1 MADYLV
7 LNNALRDWA
16 LALACTIGGYLVANL
31 AKTMVSRYLSRKAVS
46 QNRSWK
52 EILATVLD
60 QLHPLYLLL
69 AALSVGAGFLKL
81 PKSSERIIAQLF
93 LLASLLQIGLLAT
106 RAIRVWFEHYRR
118 EKVEK
123 YAEAVTTLSSVSFL
137 LRILLWVLLF
147 LVALDNFGINVTT
160 LIAGLGIGGVAVAL
174 AVQNILGDVFASFSI
189 VLDKPFV
196 IGDFIAVDTHMG
208 TVEYIGLKTTRIR
221 SLSGE
226 ELIFANDDLLRSR
239 IRNYKRMFER
249 RVAFVISVRYETPLE
264 KIEAIPGIIQEI
276 VKAQSPVRFETA
288 FFKELGPTALNFE
301 VVYWVLKPDGNLYMD
316 IHQAINLAI
325 LKRFAQEG
333 IALAFPIQAL
343 PPQIQ
348 IKGPSKASQP
358 CEAQAAK

>member
-1 MADYLV
+1 MADYIV
-7 LNNALRDWA
+7 LNNALRNWLIA
-16 LALACTIGGYLVANL
+16 LVCTIAAYLSARL
-31 AKTMVSRYLSRKAVS
+31 AKAMLTRYLSRKAS
-46 QNRSWK
+46 AQASTWK
-52 EILATVLD
+52 DILSNVLD
-60 QLHPLYLLL
+60 QLHPLYLLV
-69 AALSVGAGFLKL
+69 AALAVGAGFLKL
-81 PKSSERIIAQLF
+81 PKTSERVIAQLF

-106 RAIRVWFEHYRR
+106 RAIRAWFEHYRR
-118 EKVEK
+118 EKVAK

-160 LIAGLGIGGVAVAL
+160 LIAGLGIGGIAVAL

-196 IGDFIAVDTHMG
+196 IGDFIAVDAHMG

-239 IRNYKRMFER
+239 IRNFKRMFER

-264 KIEAIPGIIQEI
+264 KIEKIPGILQEI
-276 VKAQSPVRFETA
+276 VETQSPVRFESS
-288 FFKELGPTALNFE
+288 FLKELGATSLNFE
-301 VVYWVLKPDGNLYMD
+301 GVYWVLKPDANLYMD

-333 IALAFPIQAL
+333 IVLAFPIQPL
-343 PPQIQ
+343 PPQPQ
-348 IKGPSKASQP
+348 LKGP
-358 CEAQAAK
+358 